1 MPKLAFSVGRLIE
14 ENAIQVEGTRGWMV
28 RVIPRLRI
36 PAGMLIEVTDHTGGK
51 ETTRRAVAADD
62 LDVGRGSNGNGI
74 PRALFL
80 CQAGDRWELRSIAP
94 PGHLTRLQEE
104 LSASFEILNFQV
116 E

>member
-36 PAGMLIEVTDHTGGK
+36 PAGMEVEVTDHTGGK
-51 ETTRRAVAADD
+51 DTTRSAVAADD
-62 LDVGRGSNGNGI
+62 LDVGRGSNGSGI

-80 CQAGDRWELRSIAP
+80 CQASDRWELRSIAP

-104 LSASFEILNFQV
+104 LSASLDVVDFQA